1 MGPFGF
7 TQNNSECG
15 RRIHLLFLQ
24 RFSLDFVSE
33 STWWRE
39 ELWWERG
46 LFQLGGS
53 SISVRQLGT
62 LVAVSVFGLLA
73 SLPFGFSVDGVIFAG
88 RLIVFGL
95 IVLIGYFGLVLRRV
109 KAVPLELQLFF
120 WVTKLRSGTKAK
132 LPVVVAPAEPKAAV
146 ETHQILVDD
155 FKDPTP
161 FSFAGTAKVEA
172 TKTVQLVI
180 GGEVRDEASLTP
192 ENGSYRLIYRPQP
205 KDLGV
210 QDGMVKLQG
219 SDVPFS
225 SFKIV
230 VSAKGVN
237 LLESKEHSR

>member
-1 MGPFGF
+1 M
-7 TQNNSECG
+7 SV
-15 RRIHLLFLQ
+15 
-24 RFSLDFVSE
+24 DVSE

-39 ELWWERG
+39 ELWWEKG

-53 SISVRQLGT
+53 SISARQLGT
-62 LVAVSVFGLLA
+62 LAVISTFAFLA
-73 SLPFGFSVDGVIFAG
+73 SFPVGFSVDGVSFAG

-95 IVLIGYFGLVLRRV
+95 IVLVGYFGLVQRRV

-120 WVTKLRSGTKAK
+120 WITNGRAGARVKPAKSGVRKLS
-132 LPVVVAPAEPKAAV
+132 EPPV

-161 FSFAGTAKVEA
+161 FSFTGTVRVDAPS
-172 TKTVQLVI
+172 TVRLLI
-180 GGEVRDEASLTP
+180 GGESRDQAPVTP

-210 QDGMVKLQG
+210 QDGALGLKG
-219 SDVPFS
+219 SDKPLS
-225 SFKIV
+225 TFKVV

-237 LLESKEHSR
+237 LLESREHSR

>member
-1 MGPFGF
+1 M
-7 TQNNSECG
+7 
-15 RRIHLLFLQ
+15 
-24 RFSLDFVSE
+24 SE

-39 ELWWERG
+39 ELWWEKG

-53 SISVRQLGT
+53 SISARQLGT
-62 LVAVSVFGLLA
+62 LAGISTFAFLA
-73 SLPFGFSVDGVIFAG
+73 SLPVGFSIDGISFAG
-88 RLIVFGL
+88 RLMVFGL
-95 IVLIGYFGLVLRRV
+95 IVLVGYFGLVQRRV

-120 WVTKLRSGTKAK
+120 WMTKGRAGASAK
-132 LPVVVAPAEPKAAV
+132 PAKPGIRKPSEPAV

-161 FSFAGTAKVEA
+161 FSFTGTVRVDAPG
-172 TKTVQLVI
+172 TVQLLV
-180 GGEVRDEASLTP
+180 GGEARDETAVTP

-210 QDGMVKLQG
+210 QEGVLRLQG
-219 SDVPFS
+219 SDRPLS
-225 SFKIV
+225 SFKVV